1 MFEKVDSITEKISA
15 MVIGVGSVGCRIV
28 SNMGGKVIPP
38 EVSKL
43 YIHSS
48 QELLTSYSSEGC
60 ESILLNEHVH
70 FLESEIKEKISNR
83 DVIFLVAGLGGET
96 GSLVPQHVAKIAK
109 ELGILC
115 VGLFSFPFA
124 FEGRSKKLRSQQAY
138 LSLSKYTDALV
149 CIENDR
155 FLESNL
161 KNNSLNDIKDLFYD
175 SNSHFS
181 ALIKGLVNLVAHPGL
196 INVDFDDVKIIFTNM
211 GLSTVGYSLQRGE
224 ERAELAVM
232 KLLESP
238 ALHHYEL
245 SSAKGI
251 LINITASMDMS
262 IEEFETV
269 GTIVKQFVA
278 ENATVVVGAVIDPD
292 MADTMG
298 VTAIITGLPEL
309 PIDKD
314 IQNNNF
320 DFVKLSKSITFEP
333 HQASAGL
340 SILSYFNEFLH
351 QKYSGIEAKVSIEQT
366 GNKVCL
372 IVETS
377 SGDVEKIEKSLYEFG
392 LVVVG
397 DKVPSEVLT
406 SNFDVERLQMKL
418 DMAAMELK
426 HNERLLTLYQSESN
440 NYKNRIISLEEQMYE
455 LQRVICRS
463 LTQSQEHL
471 SLQLS
476 NHYDLPQSLI
486 QLLESNLKENISD
499 VARQRIE
506 DEVRKFVTDKNKE
519 MSLRELAV
527 NALYGVAG
535 NSLYS
540 LVISILSNLP
550 K

>member
-1 MFEKVDSITEKISA
+1 MDSCTEELSA
-15 MVIGVGSVGCRIV
+15 MVVGVGSVGCKIV
-28 SNMGGKVIPP
+28 NNMDDRDILD
-38 EVSKL
+38 EVNKL

-48 QELLTSYSSEGC
+48 QEVLKSYSSERSK
-60 ESILLNEHVH
+60 SIFLNEHVH
-70 FLESEIKEKISNR
+70 FLENEIKKKLFNI

-96 GSLVPQHVAKIAK
+96 GSLVPQHVARIAK

-115 VGLFSFPFA
+115 IGLFSFPFE
-124 FEGRSKKLRSQQAY
+124 FEGRSKKVRSQQAY
-138 LSLSKYTDALV
+138 LSLSMYTDVLV

-155 FLESNL
+155 FLDSNL
-161 KNNSLNDIKDLFYD
+161 KSNSLRGINDLFSD
-175 SNSHFS
+175 SNSHFN
-181 ALIKGLVNLVAHPGL
+181 ALIKGLVNVILRPGL
-196 INVDFDDVKIIFTNM
+196 INVEFSDVKLLFTNM
-211 GLSTVGYSLQRGE
+211 GLSTVGYSLQRGQ

-245 SSAKGI
+245 SSAKGV
-251 LINITASMDMS
+251 LVNITAGMDMS

-269 GTIVKQFVA
+269 GNTVKEFVA
-278 ENATVVVGAVIDPD
+278 ENAMIVIGAVIDPE
-292 MADTMG
+292 MVDTME
-298 VTAIITGLPEL
+298 VTAIIAGLPEL
-309 PIDKD
+309 RIDKAIKD
-314 IQNNNF
+314 NNF
-320 DFVKLSKSITFEP
+320 DFVQLSKSITFEP

-351 QKYSGIEAKVSIEQT
+351 QKYSGIKAKVSIEQT

-377 SGDVEKIEKSLYEFG
+377 SGDVEKIEKSLHEFG

-397 DKVPSEVLT
+397 EKAPSEVLK
-406 SNFDVERLQMKL
+406 SNLDVERLQMKL

-426 HNERLLTLYQSESN
+426 HSEKLLTLYQDDN
-440 NYKNRIISLEEQMYE
+440 KNYKSRILSLEEKMLE

-486 QLLESNLKENISD
+486 NLLESNLNENISG
-499 VARQRIE
+499 VACQRIE
-506 DEVRKFVTDKNKE
+506 DEVRKHVTDKSKA
-519 MSLRELAV
+519 MSLQQLAE

-535 NSLYS
+535 NSLYA
-540 LVISILSNLP
+540 LIISILSTLP

>member
-1 MFEKVDSITEKISA
+1 
-15 MVIGVGSVGCRIV
+15 MVVGVGSVGCKIV

-38 EVSKL
+38 EVNKL

-48 QELLTSYSSEGC
+48 QEFLNSYSSEGS

-83 DVIFLVAGLGGET
+83 DIIFLVAGLGGET
-96 GSLVPQHVAKIAK
+96 GSLVPQHVARIAK

-161 KNNSLNDIKDLFYD
+161 KNNSLNDINDLFYD

-181 ALIKGLVNLVAHPGL
+181 ALIKGLVNIVSHPGL
-196 INVDFDDVKIIFTNM
+196 LNVDFNDVKIIFSNM

-262 IEEFETV
+262 IEEFEIVGNTV
-269 GTIVKQFVA
+269 RQFVA

-292 MADTMG
+292 MADTME

-314 IQNNNF
+314 IQKNNF
-320 DFVKLSKSITFEP
+320 DFVKLSKSITFDP

-351 QKYSGIEAKVSIEQT
+351 QKYLGIEAKVSIEQT

-406 SNFDVERLQMKL
+406 SNLDAERLQMKL

-426 HNERLLTLYQSESN
+426 HSEKLLTLYQDDN
-440 NYKNRIISLEEQMYE
+440 KNYKSRILSLEEKMSE
-455 LQRVICRS
+455 LQRVICHS

-476 NHYDLPQSLI
+476 SHYDLPQSLI
-486 QLLESNLKENISD
+486 NLLESNLNENISG

-506 DEVRKFVTDKNKE
+506 DEVRKHVTDKSKA
-519 MSLRELAV
+519 MSLQQLAE

-535 NSLYS
+535 NSLYA
-540 LVISILSNLP
+540 LIISILSTLP